1 LNKEAKAT
9 SFAEIMKQ
17 ELEKSLDDM
26 TVEIQ
31 TVKSMLSETKTDAAE
46 VRDREN
52 RRNNIVIYRLQE
64 SNAQSAED
72 RKRQDIELKH
82 VWT

>member
-1 LNKEAKAT
+1 
-9 SFAEIMKQ
+9 
-17 ELEKSLDDM
+17 M

-31 TVKSMLSETKTDAAE
+31 TVKSTLSETKTDAAE

-52 RRNNIVIYRLQE
+52 RRNNIVIYRLNE
-64 SNAQSAED
+64 SSAQSAEE
-72 RKRQDIELKH
+72 RKNKILKH

>member
-1 LNKEAKAT
+1 MNKEAKAT